1 MAAGCRSD
9 HGDLYFQA
17 PSQDPGRQHLQLD
30 NRTFYKGGKMY
41 NEYTLRQ
48 MIRQTLRLAPEKTA
62 LIENN
67 RQYSFKELADRTRGM
82 GNALLDL
89 GLQKGD
95 RVAILNTNSIENAE
109 AYFSIPNAGLVLV
122 MLNFR
127 LAPPEM
133 LAILRDA
140 AVSVLIIHEN
150 FMEQLDEIKPLLDFI
165 KFYIVIG
172 NASAPTDWMHYETL
186 IAHASHHEPV
196 IDIEEN
202 DLAVLMYTSGTT
214 GVPKGCMVSHRN
226 LYYVGQSMAL
236 EMEAKKEDSGIV
248 CTPLFHAS
256 GEVVLMN
263 GIYSATP
270 TVIMPQWDVE
280 AFLRLVEKYKITT
293 GLLATPMLLQL
304 INSSEADQYDI
315 SSLKN
320 LLFAGAP
327 VVPEAFKKA
336 IERFGNIFIHGF
348 GTSET
353 VGSISILKPQDLSG
367 ELSRGRTKIL
377 GSCGRPYAGMRVEVV
392 DFNDQPLPPEET
404 GEIRVQGPG
413 LTMGYW
419 EKRKETRQSFRNGW
433 FYTGDLGKTDK
444 RNFLYIVGRKKDVII
459 TGAENVFPVE
469 VEDILY
475 RHPSVNRVAVIGMSS
490 MKWGEMVTAVVV
502 KNPGC
507 SVTQHELIAF
517 CKQEIAGYKV
527 PKKIFFADTLPMNAS
542 GKVLRNELKKQFT
555 P

>member
-1 MAAGCRSD
+1 MVE
-9 HGDLYFQA
+9 H
-17 PSQDPGRQHLQLD
+17 
-30 NRTFYKGGKMY
+30 N
-41 NEYTLRQ
+41 
-48 MIRQTLRLAPEKTA
+48 LRLAPEKTA

-67 RQYSFKELADRTRGM
+67 RHYSFKEFAERTRGM

-109 AYFSIPNAGLVLV
+109 AYFSIPNAGLVMV

-133 LAILRDA
+133 LAILRDSA
-140 AVSVLIIHEN
+140 ASVLIIHEN
-150 FMEQLDEIKPLLDFI
+150 FLEQLNEIKPLLDFI
-165 KFYIVIG
+165 EFYIVIG
-172 NASAPTDWMHYETL
+172 NSPAPTGWLHYETM
-186 IAHASHHEPV
+186 IAHAQHHEPL
-196 IDIEEN
+196 IDVEEN
-202 DLAVLMYTSGTT
+202 DLALLMYTSGTT

-226 LYYVGQSMAL
+226 LYYVGESMAL
-236 EMEAKKEDSGIV
+236 EMKVDKEDSGIV

-256 GEVVLMN
+256 GKVVLMN
-263 GIYSATP
+263 GMYSVTP

-280 AFLRLVEKYKITT
+280 VFLQLVEKYKITT

-304 INSSEADQYDI
+304 VNSPKSDQYDI
-315 SSLKN
+315 SSLKKV
-320 LLFAGAP
+320 LFAGAP
-327 VVPEAFKKA
+327 VVPEVFKKA

-353 VGSISILKPQDLSG
+353 VGSISILKLQDLSE
-367 ELSRGRTKIL
+367 ELSRGNTKIL

-392 DFNDQPLPPEET
+392 DFNDNPLPPEET
-404 GEIRVQGPG
+404 GGIRVQGTG

-419 EKRKETRQSFRNGW
+419 KKREETQKSFRNGW
-433 FYTGDLGKTDK
+433 FYTGDLGKVDE
-444 RNFLYIVGRKKDVII
+444 RNFLYIVGREKDVII

-469 VEDILY
+469 VEDVLY
-475 RHPSVNRVAVIGMSS
+475 KHPSVNRVAVIGTSS

-507 SVTQHELIAF
+507 SVTENELIAF

-527 PKKIFFADTLPMNAS
+527 PKKIFFVETLPMNAS

>member
-1 MAAGCRSD
+1 
-9 HGDLYFQA
+9 
-17 PSQDPGRQHLQLD
+17 
-30 NRTFYKGGKMY
+30 MY
-41 NEYTLRQ
+41 NKYTLRK
-48 MIRQTLRLAPEKTA
+48 MIRDNLRLAPETTA

-67 RQYSFKELADRTRGM
+67 RQYSFKDFAERTRGM

-140 AVSVLIIHEN
+140 AASVLIIHEN
-150 FMEQLDEIKPLLDFI
+150 FLDQLDEIKPFLDFI
-165 KFYIVIG
+165 KFFIVIG
-172 NASAPTDWMHYETL
+172 DTPVPSDWLHYEAM
-186 IAHASHHEPV
+186 IAHAQHHEPETDV
-196 IDIEEN
+196 EEN

-226 LYYVGQSMAL
+226 LYYVGQSMGL
-236 EMEAKKEDSGIV
+236 EMKLEKKDSGIV

-256 GEVVLMN
+256 GEVVLM
-263 GIYSATP
+263 GGMYSATP
-270 TVIMPQWDVE
+270 TLIMPQWDVE
-280 AFLRLVEKYKITT
+280 IFLQLVEKYKITT
-293 GLLATPMLLQL
+293 GVLATPMLLQFV
-304 INSSEADQYDI
+304 NSSKTDQYDN
-315 SSLKN
+315 SSLKKV
-320 LLFAGAP
+320 LFAGAP
-327 VVPEAFKKA
+327 VVPEIFNKA
-336 IERFGNIFIHGF
+336 IERFGYIFIHGF

-353 VGSISILKPQDLSG
+353 VGSISILKTQDLSE

-377 GSCGRPYAGMRVEVV
+377 GSCGKPYAGMSVEVV
-392 DFNDQPLPPEET
+392 DFNDNPLPPDET

-419 EKRKETRQSFRNGW
+419 KKKRETQESFRNGW
-433 FYTGDLGKTDK
+433 FYTGDLGKTDEQ
-444 RNFLYIVGRKKDVII
+444 NFLYIVGRKKDVII

-475 RHPSVNRVAVIGMSS
+475 SHPSVNRVAVIGTSS

-502 KNPGC
+502 TNPGC
-507 SVTQHELIAF
+507 SVTQDELIAF
-517 CKQEIAGYKV
+517 CKQKIAGYKV
-527 PKKIFFADTLPMNAS
+527 PKKIFFVDTLPMNAS
-542 GKVLRNELKKQFT
+542 GKVLRNELKKQFAS
-555 P
+555 